1 MQQSQAEAKGSADAA
16 LQKAGRAME
25 NAQAAMVN
33 AKRAAKAAG
42 DNALP
47 SRVVLVPDEG
57 GGQTRISISGL
68 DGIDVTCEGVPARAR
83 EAPHSRKDVP
93 DGVVDIVQAIATAI
107 AILAV
112 GGPLARAFARRIET
126 RTIITPAALPS
137 EVAQRL
143 AAIEQAVDSVAVKVE
158 RTSEGQRFTTKLLS
172 ERTKRDVERVL

>member
-83 EAPHSRKDVP
+83 EAPRSRKDVP
-93 DGVVDIVQAIATAI
+93 DGVVDIVQAA
-107 AILAV
+107 
-112 GGPLARAFARRIET
+112 GKPLARAFARRIET

-137 EVAQRL
+137 EVVQRL
-143 AAIEQAVDSVAVKVE
+143 AAIEQAVNSVAVKVE
-158 RTSEGQRFTTKLLS
+158 RISEGQRFTTKLLS